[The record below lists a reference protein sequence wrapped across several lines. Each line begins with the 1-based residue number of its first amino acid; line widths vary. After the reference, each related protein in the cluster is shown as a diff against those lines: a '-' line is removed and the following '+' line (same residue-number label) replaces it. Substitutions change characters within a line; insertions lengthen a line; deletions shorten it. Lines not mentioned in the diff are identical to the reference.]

1 MPLGWLTI
9 FRCSEPYAPLVK
21 GICAASNPLRPQHHF
36 RHVEGIHE
44 TPVQRDWKK
53 EHPLEKKASK
63 KDRELHHIL
72 HAQHVSEKADDI
84 YKKGKVSS
92 LCSLHPRG
100 SCQVR
105 WEPPE
110 DGDERSSPLRMAA
123 AGPFCQGWCKGG
135 GQEGI
140 AHKGTLTWNYWGQEQ
155 KKFDI
160 NFVEEAREMPTH
172 VWSRHVK
179 GSHRVV
185 FTRFCSSNLGHPTQR
200 FRFRGAAMAFET
212 VVWTGP
218 KEEEDVT
225 DDFLKFYMREV
236 MLEANVY
243 QGLDTVANSQKNLQ
257 AYAKRHKVELTG
269 DELFDLSL
277 VPVLADGYVSNLVGY
292 HKIAPQ
298 FVGPLHGGYAV
309 DLSQNYDQR
318 PRAGA
323 WLPSLRISTQLAV
336 LDLQDPSRDS
346 LLTAKELAF
355 SQGYPE
361 FPWLASEGL
370 AACKGV
376 PIDSLELAA
385 QQRVHGNGMHL
396 AAEQAWYLYV
406 LSRCVRRDVLELMP
420 PPLLPR
426 PASSSVFAQEP
437 YREEEESCVML
448 S

>member
-1 MPLGWLTI
+1 
-9 FRCSEPYAPLVK
+9 
-21 GICAASNPLRPQHHF
+21 
-36 RHVEGIHE
+36 
-44 TPVQRDWKK
+44 
-53 EHPLEKKASK
+53 
-63 KDRELHHIL
+63 
-72 HAQHVSEKADDI
+72 
-84 YKKGKVSS
+84 
-92 LCSLHPRG
+92 
-100 SCQVR
+100 
-105 WEPPE
+105 
-110 DGDERSSPLRMAA
+110 
-123 AGPFCQGWCKGG
+123 
-135 GQEGI
+135 
-140 AHKGTLTWNYWGQEQ
+140 
-155 KKFDI
+155 
-160 NFVEEAREMPTH
+160 
-172 VWSRHVK
+172 
-179 GSHRVV
+179 
-185 FTRFCSSNLGHPTQR
+185 
-200 FRFRGAAMAFET
+200 MAFET

-218 KEEEDVT
+218 KEDEDVT

-323 WLPSLRISTQLAV
+323 WSPSLRVSTQLAV